1 MLAILVYLA
10 KAVRRMLRKLVRGA
24 LIVAD
29 SFQET
34 QELRRAHPSIYIEE

>member
-1 MLAILVYLA
+1 MLAILVYLG

>member
-1 MLAILVYLA
+1 
-10 KAVRRMLRKLVRGA
+10 MLRKLVRGA

>member
-1 MLAILVYLA
+1 MLAILVYLG

-29 SFQET
+29 SFQEAR
-34 QELRRAHPSIYIEE
+34 ELRRTLPRLYIED

>member
-1 MLAILVYLA
+1 MLAVLIYLA

-29 SFQET
+29 SLRET
-34 QELRRAHPSIYIEE
+34 RQLRRTLPRLYIEE